1 MALTIAS
8 LNVRGLR
15 DNTKRRTKNLL
26 GQLIFIFCWERERG
40 TGLSSTQLLIILET
54 ET

>member
-15 DNTKRRTKNLL
+15 DNTKRREMFNWLQHKTFFNVYAT
-26 GQLIFIFCWERERG
+26 RG
-40 TGLSSTQLLIILET
+40 PLH
-54 ET
+54 